1 MLALACLVLPLAAC
15 GPSEQTVPSQ
25 LPHPPADIQS
35 CFRSAVGLPDK
46 DLTIAE
52 VEALW
57 KVDRYRLAVNKRCG
71 VRLLQ
76 WYESLRVNWK

>member
-1 MLALACLVLPLAAC
+1 M
-15 GPSEQTVPSQ
+15 
-25 LPHPPADIQS
+25 
-35 CFRSAVGLPDK
+35 GLPDK